1 MGNIDAGANPDEL
14 DRLASLFGGSADRI
28 RSIQRSLNPQIN
40 GSPWHGRNAERFRQQ
55 WSAPHRRAIEDA
67 IRFLDDGC
75 SELRRHA
82 DEQRRVSGSGTAGS
96 GPSGPRASGVD
107 LEAGTIV
114 NTFFDLVDIAT
125 GAQPSPLGFGI
136 SIGLGAF
143 DLFFDRDGYD
153 GDYTI
158 FESVMDGLGIA
169 AAGVGLAGLVALAAG
184 GAAVSAPVAVAV
196 VGVAAISGALIK
208 GADLFFGTE
217 VGHQVLDAG
226 ADMLDDAWRWQA
238 ELLEAE
244 WGSVVP

>member
-1 MGNIDAGANPDEL
+1 MGDIDAGANPDEL
-14 DRLASLFGGSADRI
+14 DRLASLLGGSADRI
-28 RSIQRSLNPQIN
+28 RSIQRLLNSQIN
-40 GSPWHGRNAERFRQQ
+40 GSPWHGRNAEQFRHQ
-55 WSAPHRRAIEDA
+55 WSGPHRRTIEDA

-82 DEQRRVSGSGTAGS
+82 DEQRCVSGEGAAGS
-96 GPSGPRASGVD
+96 GPSGPSSSGVD
-107 LEAGTIV
+107 LESGTIV

-153 GDYTI
+153 GDYMI
-158 FESVMDGLGIA
+158 FESVMDGLAIA
-169 AAGVGLAGLVALAAG
+169 AAGVGLAGLVALAVG

-217 VGHQVLDAG
+217 VGHQFLDVS
-226 ADMLDDAWRWQA
+226 ADRFDDAWRWQA

-244 WGSVVP
+244 WGSFVP